1 LPTFGARRGFR
12 VAGWNVAIAL
22 LVAAAC
28 LAAVSEQRKKKEE
41 PKSQVLPLPPE
52 LPMALAAETETLDFH
67 ISPLLRTG
75 GLAVQIRQSLNDL
88 IRDTHGETIVKLRA
102 FVAGAGDA
110 RRVQAEVTQI
120 FTERKLPLPVLSIL
134 QVGALG
140 DRSAQVVIE
149 AVVSTHRTVNPNGL
163 AFLAGQTGNSLD
175 DALGRLRASA
185 QAAGVERER
194 VLTCTCFGARLEDS
208 NGDRAKAQASFPK
221 SQINVVEALRDPAS
235 DASTCEAIAQLN
247 ETPREGPVV
256 WLKNSRI
263 TLAAAHRLV
272 FTGLQLTFGA
282 YLDDAHE
289 AFARLERAAA
299 TVGPVETPVQV
310 NAFSLD
316 TAAGSALRK
325 STSIPAS
332 VFTVQTVEGLP
343 SIDASA
349 GIEAVLAPDVPSPV
363 TVPE

>member
-1 LPTFGARRGFR
+1 VIERDAQ
-12 VAGWNVAIAL
+12 
-22 LVAAAC
+22 
-28 LAAVSEQRKKKEE
+28 AVQNGREE

-52 LPMALAAETETLDFH
+52 LPMALAAQTDELDFH

-120 FTERKLPLPVLSIL
+120 FTERKLPLPVLTIL

-140 DRSAQVVIE
+140 DQAAQVVIE
-149 AVVSTHRTVNPNGL
+149 AVVATHRTVNPNGL
-163 AFLAGQTGNSLD
+163 AFLAGQMGASLSG
-175 DALGRLRASA
+175 ALERLNASARAS
-185 QAAGVERER
+185 GVASDR
-194 VLTCTCFGARLEDS
+194 VLTCTCFTSRIENFEAT
-208 NGDRAKAQASFPK
+208 RATVQVRFPK
-221 SQINVVEALRDPAS
+221 AQINVVEAVRDPAN
-235 DASTCEAIAQLN
+235 DASTCEAVGQLVQAQ
-247 ETPREGPVV
+247 RAGPVV
-256 WLKNSRI
+256 WLQNSR
-263 TLAAAHRLV
+263 AALVTSQKLV

-289 AFARLERAAA
+289 AFARLQRAASA
-299 TVGPVETPVQV
+299 LQPVEAPVEV

-316 TAAGSALRK
+316 AYAGSALRK
-325 STSIPAS
+325 TTSVPGS
-332 VFTVQTVEGLP
+332 VFTVQAIEGLP

-349 GIEAVLAPDVPSPV
+349 GIEAVLAPAVTAPV
-363 TVPE
+363 TLPD

>member
-1 LPTFGARRGFR
+1 
-12 VAGWNVAIAL
+12 
-22 LVAAAC
+22 
-28 LAAVSEQRKKKEE
+28 
-41 PKSQVLPLPPE
+41 
-52 LPMALAAETETLDFH
+52 MALAAETETLDFH

-75 GLAVQIRQSLNDL
+75 GLAAQIRQSLNDL

-110 RRVQAEVTQI
+110 RRVQAEVGQI

-140 DRSAQVVIE
+140 DQEAQVVIE

-163 AFLAGQTGNSLD
+163 AFLAGQTGSSLND
-175 DALGRLRASA
+175 SLARLRASA
-185 QAAGVERER
+185 RAAGIEPEGI
-194 VLTCTCFGARLEDS
+194 LTCTCFSSRIENSDAT
-208 NGDRAKAQASFPK
+208 RAMAQASFPK
-221 SQINVVEALRDPAS
+221 SQINVVEALRDPATE
-235 DASTCEAIAQLN
+235 ASTCEAVAQLK

-256 WLKNSRI
+256 WLKTSRT
-263 TLAAAHRLV
+263 TLAATHRLV

-282 YLDDAHE
+282 YLDDARE
-289 AFARLERAAA
+289 AFARLQRAAA
-299 TVGPVETPVQV
+299 ALEPVEAPVQV

-316 TAAGSALRK
+316 TVAGSALRK
-325 STSIPAS
+325 STAVPAS

-349 GIEAVLAPDVPSPV
+349 GIEAILAPDVSSPV
-363 TVPE
+363 TLPN